1 MRKNLR
7 NPREI
12 TSAKSAGNDTMLKVI
27 TVVGTRPEI
36 IRLSCVIP
44 LLDKYTNHILVHT
57 GQNYDYE
64 LNQIFFEDLELRQPD
79 YYLNVNTSSLGY
91 VLGETLIKI
100 EEILDKEKPDAMVI
114 LGDTNASIS
123 AIMAKRKH
131 IPIYHLEAGNRSFDN
146 NVPEEINRK
155 MIDHI
160 ADFNLVYTENSRR
173 HLLSEGL
180 PHRRIYLTG
189 SPMFE
194 VLQHYLPKIK
204 RSNILET
211 LKLEPQKYF
220 LISVHREENVDY
232 PDNLKKISIVLNTL
246 AEQYHYPVIVST
258 HPRTRKRLENL
269 ADFKFNSL
277 IQFLKP
283 FSFTDYNYLQMNST
297 CVISD
302 SGTISEESA
311 ILKFPAI
318 TIRNSM
324 ERPEA
329 IDAGTIILSG
339 FDPEIVL
346 DAIKVATEEGANYTK
361 ICSEYEIDNCSMRV
375 LKLILGTAKL
385 HKQWSGLY

>member
-1 MRKNLR
+1 
-7 NPREI
+7 
-12 TSAKSAGNDTMLKVI
+12 MLKLI

-79 YYLNVNTSSLGY
+79 YYLNINTSRLGY

-100 EEILDKEKPDAMVI
+100 EEILDKEKPDAMLI
-114 LGDTNASIS
+114 LGDTNASIA

-131 IPIYHLEAGNRSFDN
+131 IPIYHMEAGNRSFDN

-180 PHRRIYLTG
+180 PHRRIYVTG

-194 VLQHYLPKIK
+194 VLKHYLPKIK
-204 RSNILET
+204 QSNILET
-211 LKLEPQKYF
+211 LKLTPQKYF

-232 PDNLKKISIVLNTL
+232 PENLQKISIVLNTL
-246 AEQYHYPVIVST
+246 AEQYSYPIIVST
-258 HPRTRKRLENL
+258 HPRTRNRLENL
-269 ADFKFNSL
+269 EGFKFNSL

-283 FSFTDYNYLQMNST
+283 FSFTDYNFLQMNSA

-339 FDPEIVL
+339 FDPDIVL
-346 DAIKVATEEGANYTK
+346 DSIKVAIEEGAKYTK
-361 ICSEYEIDNCSMRV
+361 ICPEYEIDNCSMRV

>member
-1 MRKNLR
+1 
-7 NPREI
+7 
-12 TSAKSAGNDTMLKVI
+12 MLKLI

-79 YYLNVNTSSLGY
+79 YYLNVNISSLGY

-100 EEILDKEKPDAMVI
+100 EEILDKEKPDAMLI

-131 IPIYHLEAGNRSFDN
+131 IPIYHMEAGNRSFDN

-160 ADFNLVYTENSRR
+160 ADFNLVYTEHSRR

-180 PHRRIYLTG
+180 PHRRIYITG

-204 RSNILET
+204 QSNILET
-211 LKLEPQKYF
+211 LKLTPQKYF
-220 LISVHREENVDY
+220 LISVHREENVDN
-232 PDNLKKISIVLNTL
+232 PKNLQKISIVLNTL
-246 AEQYHYPVIVST
+246 AEQYSYPIIVST
-258 HPRTRKRLENL
+258 HPRTRNRLENL
-269 ADFKFNSL
+269 DGFKFNSL

-283 FSFTDYNYLQMNST
+283 FSFTDYNFLQMNSA

-339 FDPEIVL
+339 FDPDIVL
-346 DAIKVATEEGANYTK
+346 DSIKVAIEEGAKYTK
-361 ICSEYEIDNCSMRV
+361 ICPEYEIDNCSMRV

>member
-1 MRKNLR
+1 
-7 NPREI
+7 
-12 TSAKSAGNDTMLKVI
+12 MLKLI

-100 EEILDKEKPDAMVI
+100 EEILEKEKPDAMLI

-131 IPIYHLEAGNRSFDN
+131 IPIYHMEAGNRSFDN

-160 ADFNLVYTENSRR
+160 ADFNLVYTEHSRR

-180 PHRRIYLTG
+180 PHRRIYVTG

-204 RSNILET
+204 QSNILET
-211 LKLEPQKYF
+211 LNLKPQKYF

-232 PDNLKKISIVLNTL
+232 PENLHKISIVLNTL

-269 ADFKFNSL
+269 DGFKFNSL

-283 FSFTDYNYLQMNST
+283 FSFTDYNFLQMNSA

-339 FDPEIVL
+339 FDPDIVL
-346 DAIKVATEEGANYTK
+346 DSIKVAIEEGAKYTK
-361 ICSEYEIDNCSMRV
+361 ICPEYEIDNCSMRV